1 MGASVRNH
9 TESKMAKLLL
19 LLLHSLILADGPGGH
34 HGHHHG
40 GHHGDHGAHHGAH
53 NEHHPHG
60 AHSEDHAHPGGAQH
74 HGDHGVSHHP
84 VQHTVVQSSPVQ
96 HHTVHSSVQR
106 PVSASFSIQPETAHP
121 IQHSVPRGPQ
131 DLAQLIATH
140 PKLTTLSAAVKA
152 AGLESTL
159 ASPGPFTVFAPTDL
173 AFKKIP
179 DADLQRLLGDK
190 AALSKI
196 LLRHVVPGTK
206 MQGKNIPPGVTN
218 LKTAAGEQISAT
230 RDKFIQVKSKEG
242 SAFIVLFDVIAS
254 NGVLHAVD
262 TVF

>member
-9 TESKMAKLLL
+9 TESEMARLNMLMLLL
-19 LLLHSLILADGPGGH
+19 PSLILADGPG
-34 HGHHHG
+34 GHHHG

-53 NEHHPHG
+53 NENHAHAGGAAHHADHG
-60 AHSEDHAHPGGAQH
+60 A
-74 HGDHGVSHHP
+74 SHHP
-84 VQHTVVQSSPVQ
+84 VQH
-96 HHTVHSSVQR
+96 SVSQ
-106 PVSASFSIQPETAHP
+106 
-121 IQHSVPRGPQ
+121 GPQ

-140 PKLTTLSAAVKA
+140 PKLTTLNAAVKA
-152 AGLESTL
+152 AGLEATL
-159 ASPGPFTVFAPTDL
+159 ASPGSFTVFAPTNL

-230 RDKFIQVKSKEG
+230 RDKFIQVKSKAG

>member
-9 TESKMAKLLL
+9 TESKMAKLLML
-19 LLLHSLILADGPGGH
+19 LLLPSLILADGPGGH
-34 HGHHHG
+34 HHG
-40 GHHGDHGAHHGAH
+40 AHHGDHGAHHGAH
-53 NEHHPHG
+53 NEN
-60 AHSEDHAHPGGAQH
+60 HAHAGGAVH
-74 HGDHGVSHHP
+74 HGDHGASHHP
-84 VQHTVVQSSPVQ
+84 VQHTLQSSPIQ
-96 HHTVHSSVQR
+96 HHSSSSSVQR
-106 PVSASFSIQPETAHP
+106 PVSASFSIQPEAHP
-121 IQHSVPRGPQ
+121 IQHSVSQGPQ
-131 DLAQLIATH
+131 DLAQLVATH
-140 PKLTTLSAAVKA
+140 PKLTTLNAAVKA
-152 AGLESTL
+152 AGLEATL
-159 ASPGPFTVFAPTDL
+159 ASPGPFTVFAPTNL

-196 LLRHVVPGTK
+196 LLRHVVPGTR

-230 RDKFIQVKSKEG
+230 RDKFIQIKSKAG

>member
-1 MGASVRNH
+1 
-9 TESKMAKLLL
+9 
-19 LLLHSLILADGPGGH
+19 
-34 HGHHHG
+34 
-40 GHHGDHGAHHGAH
+40 
-53 NEHHPHG
+53 
-60 AHSEDHAHPGGAQH
+60 
-74 HGDHGVSHHP
+74 
-84 VQHTVVQSSPVQ
+84 
-96 HHTVHSSVQR
+96 
-106 PVSASFSIQPETAHP
+106 
-121 IQHSVPRGPQ
+121 
-131 DLAQLIATH
+131 
-140 PKLTTLSAAVKA
+140 
-152 AGLESTL
+152 
-159 ASPGPFTVFAPTDL
+159 
-173 AFKKIP
+173 
-179 DADLQRLLGDK
+179 LLGDK

>member
-9 TESKMAKLLL
+9 TESEMARLNMLMLLL
-19 LLLHSLILADGPGGH
+19 PSLILADGPGV
-34 HGHHHG
+34 HHHG

-53 NEHHPHG
+53 NENHAHAGGAAHHADHG
-60 AHSEDHAHPGGAQH
+60 AA
-74 HGDHGVSHHP
+74 SHHP
-84 VQHTVVQSSPVQ
+84 VHIVQSSPVQ

-106 PVSASFSIQPETAHP
+106 PVSASFSIQPEVQAHP
-121 IQHSVPRGPQ
+121 IQHSAPSQGPQ
-131 DLAQLIATH
+131 DLAQLVATH
-140 PKLTTLSAAVKA
+140 PKLTTLNAAVKA
-152 AGLESTL
+152 AGLEATL
-159 ASPGPFTVFAPTDL
+159 ASPGPFTVFAPTNL

-179 DADLQRLLGDK
+179 DADLQRLLGGK

-206 MQGKNIPPGVTN
+206 MQGKNIPPGVTS

>member
-9 TESKMAKLLL
+9 TESEMAKLLML
-19 LLLHSLILADGPGGH
+19 LLPSLILADGPGGH
-34 HGHHHG
+34 HHG
-40 GHHGDHGAHHGAH
+40 AHHGDHGAHHGAH
-53 NEHHPHG
+53 NEN
-60 AHSEDHAHPGGAQH
+60 HAHAGGAVH
-74 HGDHGVSHHP
+74 HGDHGASHHP
-84 VQHTVVQSSPVQ
+84 VQHTLQSSPVQ

-106 PVSASFSIQPETAHP
+106 PVSASFSIQPEAHP
-121 IQHSVPRGPQ
+121 IQHSVSQGPQ
-131 DLAQLIATH
+131 DLAQLVATH
-140 PKLTTLSAAVKA
+140 PKLTTLNAAVKA
-152 AGLESTL
+152 AGLEATL
-159 ASPGPFTVFAPTDL
+159 ASPGPFTVFAPTNL

-179 DADLQRLLGDK
+179 DADLQRLLADK

-196 LLRHVVPGTK
+196 LLRHVVPGTR

>member
-9 TESKMAKLLL
+9 TESKMAKLLML
-19 LLLHSLILADGPGGH
+19 LLLPSLILADGPGGH
-34 HGHHHG
+34 HHG
-40 GHHGDHGAHHGAH
+40 AHHGDHGAHHGAH
-53 NEHHPHG
+53 NEN
-60 AHSEDHAHPGGAQH
+60 HAHAGGAAH

-84 VQHTVVQSSPVQ
+84 VQHTLQSSPVQ
-96 HHTVHSSVQR
+96 HHAVHSSSSVQR
-106 PVSASFSIQPETAHP
+106 PVSASFSIQPEAHP
-121 IQHSVPRGPQ
+121 IQHSVSQGPQ
-131 DLAQLIATH
+131 DLAQLVATH
-140 PKLTTLSAAVKA
+140 PKLTTLYAAVKA
-152 AGLESTL
+152 AGLEATL
-159 ASPGPFTVFAPTDL
+159 ASPGPFTVFAPSNL

-179 DADLQRLLGDK
+179 DADLQRLLADK

-196 LLRHVVPGTK
+196 LLRHVVPGTR

>member
-19 LLLHSLILADGPGGH
+19 LLLPSLILADGPGGH

-53 NEHHPHG
+53 NE
-60 AHSEDHAHPGGAQH
+60 DHAHPGGAVH
-74 HGDHGVSHHP
+74 HGDHGASHHP

-106 PVSASFSIQPETAHP
+106 PVSASFSIQPEAAHP
-121 IQHSVPRGPQ
+121 IQHSVSQGPQ
-131 DLAQLIATH
+131 DLAKLIATH
-140 PKLTTLSAAVKA
+140 PKLTTLNAAVKA
-152 AGLESTL
+152 AGLEATL
-159 ASPGPFTVFAPTDL
+159 ASPGPFTVFAPTNL

>member
-19 LLLHSLILADGPGGH
+19 LLLPSLILADGPGGH

-53 NEHHPHG
+53 NEQHAHG
-60 AHSEDHAHPGGAQH
+60 AHNEDHAHPGGAVH
-74 HGDHGVSHHP
+74 HGDHGASHHP
-84 VQHTVVQSSPVQ
+84 VQHTVQSSPVQ

-106 PVSASFSIQPETAHP
+106 PVSASFSIQPEAAHP
-121 IQHSVPRGPQ
+121 IQHSVSQGPQ

-140 PKLTTLSAAVKA
+140 PKLTTLNAAVKA
-152 AGLESTL
+152 AGLEATL
-159 ASPGPFTVFAPTDL
+159 ASPGPFTVFAPTNL

>member
-19 LLLHSLILADGPGGH
+19 LLLPSLILADGPGGH

-53 NEHHPHG
+53 NEQHAHG
-60 AHSEDHAHPGGAQH
+60 AHNEDHAHPGGAVH
-74 HGDHGVSHHP
+74 HGASHHP

-106 PVSASFSIQPETAHP
+106 PVSASFSIQPEATHP
-121 IQHSVPRGPQ
+121 IQHSVSQGPQ

-140 PKLTTLSAAVKA
+140 PKLTTLNAAVKA
-152 AGLESTL
+152 AGLEATL
-159 ASPGPFTVFAPTDL
+159 ASPGPFTVFAPTNL
-173 AFKKIP
+173 AFQKIP

-196 LLRHVVPGTK
+196 LLRHVVPGTR
-206 MQGKNIPPGVTN
+206 MQGKNIPPGVTS

-254 NGVLHAVD
+254 NGVLPVD

>member
-9 TESKMAKLLL
+9 TESEMARLNMLMLLL
-19 LLLHSLILADGPGGH
+19 PSLILADGPGS
-34 HGHHHG
+34 HHHG
-40 GHHGDHGAHHGAH
+40 AHHGYHGAHHGAH
-53 NEHHPHG
+53 NEN
-60 AHSEDHAHPGGAQH
+60 HAHAGGAAH
-74 HGDHGVSHHP
+74 HGDHGASHHP
-84 VQHTVVQSSPVQ
+84 VQHTVQSSPIQ
-96 HHTVHSSVQR
+96 HHTVHSSGSVQR
-106 PVSASFSIQPETAHP
+106 PVSASFSIQPEAHP
-121 IQHSVPRGPQ
+121 IQHSVSQGPQ
-131 DLAQLIATH
+131 DLAQLVATH
-140 PKLTTLSAAVKA
+140 PKLTTLYAAVKA

-159 ASPGPFTVFAPTDL
+159 ASPGPFTVFAPTNL

>member
-19 LLLHSLILADGPGGH
+19 LLLPSLILADGPGGH

-53 NEHHPHG
+53 NEQHAHG
-60 AHSEDHAHPGGAQH
+60 AHNEDHAHPGGAVH
-74 HGDHGVSHHP
+74 HGDHGASHHP
-84 VQHTVVQSSPVQ
+84 VQHTVVQSNPVQ

-106 PVSASFSIQPETAHP
+106 PVSASFSIQPEAAHP
-121 IQHSVPRGPQ
+121 IQHSVSQGPQ

-140 PKLTTLSAAVKA
+140 PKLTTLNAAVKA
-152 AGLESTL
+152 AGLEATL
-159 ASPGPFTVFAPTDL
+159 ASPGPFTVFAPTNL

>member
-9 TESKMAKLLL
+9 TESEMARLNMLMLLL
-19 LLLHSLILADGPGGH
+19 PSLILADGPG
-34 HGHHHG
+34 GHHHG

-53 NEHHPHG
+53 NEN
-60 AHSEDHAHPGGAQH
+60 HAHAGGAAH
-74 HGDHGVSHHP
+74 HADHGSSHHP
-84 VQHTVVQSSPVQ
+84 VQHTVQSSPVQ

-106 PVSASFSIQPETAHP
+106 PVSASFSIQPEAQHP
-121 IQHSVPRGPQ
+121 IQHSVSQGPQ
-131 DLAQLIATH
+131 DLAQLIASH
-140 PKLTTLSAAVKA
+140 PKLTTLNAAVKA
-152 AGLESTL
+152 AGLEATL
-159 ASPGPFTVFAPTDL
+159 ASPGPFTVFAPTNL
-173 AFKKIP
+173 AFQK
-179 DADLQRLLGDK
+179 
-190 AALSKI
+190 
-196 LLRHVVPGTK
+196 
-206 MQGKNIPPGVTN
+206 IPPGVTS

>member
-1 MGASVRNH
+1 MPML
-9 TESKMAKLLL
+9 EE
-19 LLLHSLILADGPGGH
+19 LHIMVTMELPI
-34 HGHHHG
+34 
-40 GHHGDHGAHHGAH
+40 
-53 NEHHPHG
+53 
-60 AHSEDHAHPGGAQH
+60 
-74 HGDHGVSHHP
+74 
-84 VQHTVVQSSPVQ
+84 TQSSS
-96 HHTVHSSVQR
+96 SSVQR
-106 PVSASFSIQPETAHP
+106 PVSASFSIQPEAHP
-121 IQHSVPRGPQ
+121 IQHSVSQGPQ
-131 DLAQLIATH
+131 DLSQLVATH
-140 PKLTTLSAAVKA
+140 PKLTTLNAAVKA
-152 AGLESTL
+152 AGLEATL
-159 ASPGPFTVFAPTDL
+159 ASPGPFTVFAPTNL

-196 LLRHVVPGTK
+196 LLRHVVPGTR

>member
-9 TESKMAKLLL
+9 TESEMARLNMLMLLL
-19 LLLHSLILADGPGGH
+19 PSLILADGPG
-34 HGHHHG
+34 GHHHG

-53 NEHHPHG
+53 NENHAHAGGAAHHADHG
-60 AHSEDHAHPGGAQH
+60 A
-74 HGDHGVSHHP
+74 SHHP
-84 VQHTVVQSSPVQ
+84 VQH
-96 HHTVHSSVQR
+96 SVSQ
-106 PVSASFSIQPETAHP
+106 
-121 IQHSVPRGPQ
+121 GPQ
-131 DLAQLIATH
+131 DLAQLIASH
-140 PKLTTLSAAVKA
+140 PKLTTLNAAVKA
-152 AGLESTL
+152 AGLEATL
-159 ASPGPFTVFAPTDL
+159 ASPGPFTVFAPTNL

-242 SAFIVLFDVIAS
+242 SAFIVLF
-254 NGVLHAVD
+254 
-262 TVF
+262 

>member
-1 MGASVRNH
+1 MG
-9 TESKMAKLLL
+9 
-19 LLLHSLILADGPGGH
+19 ILADGPGGH

-53 NEHHPHG
+53 NEQHAHG
-60 AHSEDHAHPGGAQH
+60 AHNEDHAHPGGAVH
-74 HGDHGVSHHP
+74 HGDHGASHHP
-84 VQHTVVQSSPVQ
+84 VQHTVQASPVQ

-106 PVSASFSIQPETAHP
+106 PVSASFSIQPEAAHP
-121 IQHSVPRGPQ
+121 IQHSVSQGPQ

-140 PKLTTLSAAVKA
+140 PKLTTLNAAVKA
-152 AGLESTL
+152 AGLEATL
-159 ASPGPFTVFAPTDL
+159 ASPGPFTVFAPTNL
-173 AFKKIP
+173 AFQKIP

-196 LLRHVVPGTK
+196 LLRHVVPGTR
-206 MQGKNIPPGVTN
+206 MQGKNIPPGVTS